1 MSPKAQHALDLILA
15 LRQYTQDTGFRTTR
29 SQNDLLAGLEAA
41 DLADVLLNLNRKES
55 TSKGNVNASSK

>member
-1 MSPKAQHALDLILA
+1 MSPEAQHALDLILA